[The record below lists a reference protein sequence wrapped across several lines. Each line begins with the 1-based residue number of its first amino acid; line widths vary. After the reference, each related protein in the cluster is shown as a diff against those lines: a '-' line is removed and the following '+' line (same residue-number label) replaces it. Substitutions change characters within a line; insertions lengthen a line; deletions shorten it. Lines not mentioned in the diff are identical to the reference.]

1 MELKQLDEEN
11 MALASDPDEE
21 SNARY
26 LVYTIFQ
33 MLGGIWSF
41 LWLVYISDMT
51 LGWGGRDTHK

>member
-11 MALASDPDEE
+11 ITLASDPDEE

-33 MLGGIWSF
+33 MLGSVWS
-41 LWLVYISDMT
+41 LLCLLNGSNMT
-51 LGWGGRDTHK
+51 LD